1 MNNSLLKNIHYTLIL
16 LLFLFA
22 TKLSSQ
28 DKTVRFS
35 TKIEKGGK
43 PCGGANITVLKD
55 GKPFLTQ
62 ITNDDGRVKL
72 DLPYGSAY
80 LISIGKN
87 QHCTKKLEI
96 STIGVPPE
104 GGNYAFEIGGITLFE
119 LQKDIDYSVL
129 NKVLVKAA
137 YNPSVK
143 NIDYDENYVNQML
156 GELER
161 LKELEKEAVL
171 KEKEKEANYIALIK
185 EADKSFQKKEWQS
198 SISSYEAASKIK
210 PDEKY
215 PKDQIA
221 HLQKLIA
228 EAEAKAKADAEAKAK
243 ADAEAIAKA
252 KAEADAKA
260 KAEAEAKAKAEA
272 DAKAK
277 AEAEA
282 KTKAE
287 AELLAKYQA
296 AIKKGDDAFKAKDWG
311 NAKSSFNEALS
322 LKPTEQ
328 YPKDQLA
335 AIEKA
340 IASDAEAKAKAEA
353 DAKAKAEAEAKAKAE
368 AEAKAKAEAEAKA
381 KAEAEAKA
389 KAEAEAKTKAEA
401 ETKAKAEAEL
411 NANYNAAIKKGDDA
425 FKIKDWANAKI
436 GYNEA
441 SSLKANEKYPK
452 DQLIAIEKLEAAD
465 AAAKAKAEADAKA
478 KADAEAKAKAEA
490 DAKAK
495 AEADAKAKA
504 EADAKAKQEAEAKA
518 KADAEAKAKAEADA
532 KLKAEADAKA
542 KAEADAKAK
551 QEAEAKAKADAEAKA
566 KAEAD
571 AKLKAEADAK
581 AKAEADAKAK
591 QEAEAKAKA
600 DAEAKTK
607 ADAEAKLKA
616 EAEAKEKLEAE
627 IAAKA
632 KADVE
637 AANKKKT
644 DELEVKYKLIVAN
657 ANKTLGEKKY
667 DAARVLYVD
676 ALGIKPNEAFPKQKI
691 EEIDKIKADLVKQQE
706 IKDKKNN
713 NILPTLGKK
722 EADVELKYKESV
734 KIADGHFDKKN
745 YADAKKY
752 YQEALTYKGG
762 DAYAKVRMIECEKLL
777 NADNAQVR
785 NQRKKELLTKYKPG
799 ITEETISGNNVVI
812 LQRVLVKDGDVWVYQ
827 KKMFNWGG
835 TSFFRDETPIT
846 ESIFEQETTK

>member
-1 MNNSLLKNIHYTLIL
+1 MNNSFLKNIHYSLIL

-43 PCGGANITVLKD
+43 PCGGANITVLQN
-55 GKPFLTQ
+55 GKPFITQ
-62 ITNDDGRVKL
+62 ITNDDGKVKL
-72 DLPYGSAY
+72 ELPYGSNY
-80 LISIGKN
+80 LITIGKP

-104 GGNYAFEIGGITLFE
+104 GSNYAFEIGGITLFE

-210 PDEKY
+210 PEEKY

-228 EAEAKAKADAEAKAK
+228 EADAKAKADAEAKAK

-252 KAEADAKA
+252 KAD
-260 KAEAEAKAKAEA
+260 
-272 DAKAK
+272 
-277 AEAEA
+277 
-282 KTKAE
+282 
-287 AELLAKYQA
+287 
-296 AIKKGDDAFKAKDWG
+296 
-311 NAKSSFNEALS
+311 
-322 LKPTEQ
+322 
-328 YPKDQLA
+328 
-335 AIEKA
+335 
-340 IASDAEAKAKAEA
+340 
-353 DAKAKAEAEAKAKAE
+353 AEAKAKAE

-389 KAEAEAKTKAEA
+389 KAEAELLAK
-401 ETKAKAEAEL
+401 
-411 NANYNAAIKKGDDA
+411 YQAAIKKGDDA
-425 FKIKDWANAKI
+425 FKAKDWATAKSFFNEALALKPAEQYPKDQLAAIEKAIAADAEAKAKAEAEAKAKAEADAKAKAEAEAKAKADAEAKAKAEAEAKAKADAEAKAKADAEAKAKAEAELNAKYTAAIKKGDDAYKIKDWSNAKA

-441 SSLKANEKYPK
+441 ISLKANEKYPK

-465 AAAKAKAEADAKA
+465 AKAKADAEAKA
-478 KADAEAKAKAEA
+478 KADAEAKAKADAE
-490 DAKAK
+490 AKAK
-495 AEADAKAKA
+495 ADAEAKAKA
-504 EADAKAKQEAEAKA
+504 NAEAKAKADAEAKLKAEAEAKAKAEAEAKA
-518 KADAEAKAKAEADA
+518 KADAEAKAKADAEAKAKADAEA
-532 KLKAEADAKA
+532 KLKA
-542 KAEADAKAK
+542 
-551 QEAEAKAKADAEAKA
+551 EAEAKAKADAEAKA
-566 KAEAD
+566 K
-571 AKLKAEADAK
+571 
-581 AKAEADAKAK
+581 
-591 QEAEAKAKA
+591 
-600 DAEAKTK
+600 
-607 ADAEAKLKA
+607 
-616 EAEAKEKLEAE
+616 LEAE

-632 KADVE
+632 KAEID
-637 AANKKKT
+637 AANKKKA
-644 DELEVKYKLIVAN
+644 DELEVKYKLLVAN

-667 DAARVLYVD
+667 DEARAMYVD

-691 EEIDKIKADLVKQQE
+691 DEIDKIKADLVKQQE

-713 NILPTLGKK
+713 TILPTLGKK
-722 EADVELKYKESV
+722 EVDAELKYKESI

-785 NQRKKELLTKYKPG
+785 NQRKKELLAKYKPG
-799 ITEETISGNNVVI
+799 VTEETISGNNVVI

-835 TSFFRDETPIT
+835 ISFFRDETPIT
-846 ESIFEQETTK
+846 ESIFEQETSK